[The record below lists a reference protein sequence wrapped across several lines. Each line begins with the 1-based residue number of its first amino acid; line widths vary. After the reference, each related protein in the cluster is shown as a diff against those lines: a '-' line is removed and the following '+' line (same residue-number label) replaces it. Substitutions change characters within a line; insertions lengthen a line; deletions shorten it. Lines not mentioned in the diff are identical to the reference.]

1 MTKKQLALEVIERL
15 KKDGIVDD
23 KTKIVLNHFSHNGG
37 ANYDDLVKLEKE
49 LGVII
54 SYDGLEVEF

>member
-1 MTKKQLALEVIERL
+1 MTVRRRRASAVYWRGPS
-15 KKDGIVDD
+15 GIVDD

>member
-1 MTKKQLALEVIERL
+1 MERL